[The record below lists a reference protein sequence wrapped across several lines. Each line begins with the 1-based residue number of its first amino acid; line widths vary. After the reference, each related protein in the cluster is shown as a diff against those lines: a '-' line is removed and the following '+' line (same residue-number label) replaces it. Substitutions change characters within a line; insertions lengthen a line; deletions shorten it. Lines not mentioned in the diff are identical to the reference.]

1 MAKRRQPPEKPQTP
15 QTPQTPEKSKGT
27 AHKPP
32 FVPRTAAQVKATGSV
47 LDTFAEALAALNGK
61 DWARATTLFQAVI
74 QEDDLPEITGRARQF
89 LAVAQQ
95 KAQPAAQGTGDQD
108 PYLQAVVAK
117 NRGDLE
123 RALEIAK
130 QGDKGGKDERFAYLV
145 ASIHALENRTEEAA
159 EALSRAVELNS
170 KNRIHAFHDADFTG
184 LRNHRD
190 YRHLFGL
197 S

>member
-1 MAKRRQPPEKPQTP
+1 MAKRRQQPETPAKPEAPEKA
-15 QTPQTPEKSKGT
+15 KGGT

-61 DWARATTLFQAVI
+61 DWTRAATLFQAVI

-95 KAQPAAQGTGDQD
+95 KAQPAAKETGGQD
-108 PYLQAVVAK
+108 SYLQAVIAK

-130 QGDKGGKDERFAYLV
+130 QGDKGGKDDRFAYLV

-184 LRNHRD
+184 LRSHRD

>member
-1 MAKRRQPPEKPQTP
+1 MAKRREKPETP
-15 QTPQTPEKSKGT
+15 AAPPQAPDKSKGT

-32 FVPRTAAQVKATGSV
+32 VVPRTAAQVQATGSV
-47 LDTFAEALAALNGK
+47 LDTFTEALAALSGK
-61 DWARATTLFQAVI
+61 DWARAATLFQAVI
-74 QEDDLPEITGRARQF
+74 AEDDLPEITGRARQF

-95 KAQPAAQGTGDQD
+95 KAQPPAKETGDQD

-170 KNRIHAFHDADFTG
+170 KNRIHAFHDADFAG
-184 LRNHRD
+184 LRTNRD